1 MNQQNQQDQQN
12 IQYEMDNNN
21 NNQQTNPLKFNIPY
35 NDTITLDL
43 IIKLIGGTNNIDK
56 QNCYQ
61 NPNDDKGDYFIE
73 IYLKN

>member
-1 MNQQNQQDQQN
+1 MNQQEQQDQQN

-21 NNQQTNPLKFNIPY
+21 NQQTNPLKFTIPY
-35 NDTITLDL
+35 NDTNTLDL
-43 IIKLIGGTNNIDK
+43 IIKLIGGSNNIDK